1 MNRPVTIAGAL
12 ATAALTLTA
21 AAGCKSGTATSGG
34 ATPTAVSAAVA
45 SASAS
50 WNAPANRQVR
60 HTTRKALDAAQTCA
74 ATAQLDGKPL
84 GITATL
90 PEPFSGQT
98 PSVSGVPFKADRH
111 PILALE
117 AIGGCMPYTKAQVKA
132 CAEQATPSSFHLH
145 GIIGEA
151 LTKFA
156 VCLGKVPATAEPSPA
171 AS

>member
-1 MNRPVTIAGAL
+1 
-12 ATAALTLTA
+12 
-21 AAGCKSGTATSGG
+21 
-34 ATPTAVSAAVA
+34 VA

-50 WNAPANRQVR
+50 WNAPANKQVR
-60 HTTRKALDAAQTCA
+60 HTTRKALDAAQGCA

-90 PEPFSGQT
+90 PEPFSGQKPAVT
-98 PSVSGVPFKADRH
+98 GVPFRADRH
-111 PILALE
+111 PVKTLE
-117 AIGGCMPYTKAQVKA
+117 AIGGCMPYTEAQIKA

-145 GIIGEA
+145 GIFGEA

-156 VCLGKVPATAEPSPA
+156 VCLGKVPASPQPSPA